1 MYNHMLNLLQTNF
14 SHRSVEEKDMTW
26 VSALLNKANAILI
39 LKDILNQPELL
50 QRIEDRSYTHALGFD
65 KIILA
70 DLSKDIDKSLP
81 KAQIRL
87 HLWDPKNTAALPI
100 VESLHEHSFDF
111 ISTVLTGYLENQQY
125 SFKHT
130 LSHEEKQLLN
140 HLLMWRELSSDE
152 EVKEVDR
159 HIEIIEARRL
169 ELYESSQFDAMYHDE
184 DVSRSVDYAA
194 QKTGFSKNQVIDI
207 LLNLQG
213 HYVSNR
219 VPGDKKAYKH
229 ILSKYVSIKPH
240 NVLSIHAG
248 EHYYHPYTLPH
259 RLFYDNKMF
268 NSTLL
273 LTTPVASN
281 AEGGSLQR
289 PTYVKNNEQN
299 YSKISYKKGELANK
313 LISYLKLLEA
323 S

>member
-1 MYNHMLNLLQTNF
+1 MYDHMLNILNREF
-14 SHRSVEEKDMTW
+14 STRSIKEQDMPL
-26 VSALLNKANAILI
+26 VSSLLNKESAILI
-39 LKDILNQPELL
+39 LKDILKRPDLL
-50 QRIEDRSYTHALGFD
+50 KKIEERSYTHALGFD
-65 KIILA
+65 KIVLA
-70 DLSKDIDKSLP
+70 DLSKDIDSNLP
-81 KAQIRL
+81 KTQIRL
-87 HLWDPKNTAALPI
+87 HLWDPKNTQALPI

-125 SFKHT
+125 SFNPILT
-130 LSHEEKQLLN
+130 SEEERLLN
-140 HLLMWRELSSDE
+140 HLLMWRELCSDE
-152 EVKEVDR
+152 EVKEVDK

-169 ELYESSQFDAMYHDE
+169 EFYGSTQFEAMYSDE
-184 DVSRSVDYAA
+184 NIKKSVKFVAN
-194 QKTGFSKNQVIDI
+194 KTGFSKNQLLDI

-219 VPGDKKAYKH
+219 VPGEKKAYKH

-240 NVLSIHAG
+240 DVLAINAG

-259 RLFYDNKMF
+259 RLFYDNKTF

-273 LTTPVASN
+273 LTTPVANN

-299 YSKISYKKGELANK
+299 YSKLSYKKGELANK
-313 LISYLKLLEA
+313 LISYLKFLEA